1 MPVISTTRRVAVAV
15 VAAAVLT
22 ALVGCGGD
30 GSGTGAEPGAA
41 AEPAPRMTADL
52 RRRIPEIRLATRRY
66 RDVAAAMAD
75 GYVQSGGC
83 ALDPDAGGMG
93 IRFVNPALVED
104 GAIDAVRPES
114 LVYHFGRGGLRLGAL
129 EYLALDAD
137 QDAAT
142 DDDRPN
148 LHGVAFSGPVA
159 GNEADARSHYQLH
172 LWLYRDNPS
181 GVLATFNPNVRCPR
195 PRGGAG

>member
-1 MPVISTTRRVAVAV
+1 M
-15 VAAAVLT
+15 AA
-22 ALVGCGGD
+22 
-30 GSGTGAEPGAA
+30 
-41 AEPAPRMTADL
+41 
-52 RRRIPEIRLATRRY
+52 
-66 RDVAAAMAD
+66 

-83 ALDPDAGGMG
+83 SVDPEAGGMG
-93 IRFVNPALVED
+93 IRFVNPALVAD
-104 GAIDAVRPES
+104 GVTDAARPES

-129 EYLALDAD
+129 EYLVPDAD

-142 DDDRPN
+142 DDDRPD

-159 GNEADARSHYQLH
+159 GNEADARTHYQLH

-195 PRGGAG
+195 ARG

>member
-1 MPVISTTRRVAVAV
+1 MISTTRRVAVAV
-15 VAAAVLT
+15 VAAIVLT
-22 ALVGCGGD
+22 ALAGCGGD
-30 GSGTGAEPGAA
+30 SAGTGAEPGPA
-41 AEPAPRMTADL
+41 AEPTPRMTAEL
-52 RRRIPEIRLATRRY
+52 RERVPDIRAATHRY

-83 ALDPDAGGMG
+83 ALDPAAGGMG
-93 IRFVNPALVED
+93 IRFVNAVLVED
-104 GAIDAVRPES
+104 GLIDAAHPES

-129 EYLALDAD
+129 EYLVPDAD

-195 PRGGAG
+195 PRG